1 MKILLVEDDEPT
13 AWALKEAFSKHHY
26 IVTIATD
33 GETGLELAQAYTY
46 DLLLLDVLVPKIDGI
61 SICRHLRSEGYQSP
75 ILLLTA
81 LDTNSDR
88 VIGLDAGAD
97 DYVVKPFDIEELTAR
112 IRALLRRGSETLP
125 PVITWGEL
133 QFDPGASEFSY
144 EEKPLRLTAK
154 EYSLLELFVLNPR
167 RIFSRSAI
175 INRLWSDEEY
185 PEEGTVTA
193 HIKSLRKKLKAAG
206 AIADFIETMYGLGY
220 RLKPLPEQE
229 LPVHQVSSTRKKAEA
244 DGGVEEGKEL
254 LQQQVIGSVSQLWE
268 KFKGTFI
275 AQVEA
280 IEQATQALT
289 KGRLTVELQQNAKQE
304 AHKLA
309 GSLGIFGFAEG
320 SALARRLEQL
330 LETEGTIGQEQ
341 VLQISELVGLLQQEL
356 SKPPSVPA
364 SEPVPASNSASSSS
378 RLLVIDDDAALT
390 ERLFI
395 EATAWNM
402 LLDVAPDLRAARIAI
417 AKNPPDII
425 LLDLTFPTP
434 TENGLTLLAELA
446 NQTPQIPIVAF
457 TSRDSLSDRVDV
469 ARLGGR
475 AFLHKPVS
483 IEQIFQTVTQ
493 VLAQNQTRAVEAKVM
508 VVDDDPILLATLC
521 SMLKPWGM
529 NVTTLENP
537 QQFWEVLQAVAPD
550 LLILDLEMPGFS
562 GIELCQVVRNDPHW
576 SNLPILFLTAHT
588 ENEAIN
594 QAFVAGADDY
604 ITKPIVEQELV
615 TRIINRL
622 YRSRWQQTRVE
633 EGRRHRAQG
642 RRFHSEEDS
651 TSTDRSPPS

>member
-13 AWALKEAFSKHHY
+13 AWALKEALSTHHY
-26 IVTIATD
+26 IVTVATD
-33 GETGLELAQAYTY
+33 GETGLELAQAYSY
-46 DLLLLDVLVPKIDGI
+46 DLLLLDVLVPKMDGI

-88 VIGLDAGAD
+88 VMGLDAGAD
-97 DYVVKPFDIEELTAR
+97 DYVVKPFDIKELTAR
-112 IRALLRRGSETLP
+112 IRALLRRGSSTLP

-154 EYSLLELFVLNPR
+154 EYFLLELFLLNPR
-167 RIFSRSAI
+167 RVFSRSTI

-220 RLKPLPEQE
+220 RLKPLPDRE
-229 LPVHQVSSTRKKAEA
+229 LLAHQVSSTRKNAE
-244 DGGVEEGKEL
+244 GVEEGKEL

-275 AQVEA
+275 TQVEV

-304 AHKLA
+304 AHRLA
-309 GSLGIFGFAEG
+309 GSLGIFGFTEG

-341 VLQISELVGLLQQEL
+341 ALQISELVGLLQQEL

-364 SEPVPASNSASSSS
+364 SEPAPVSNSASSSL

-390 ERLFI
+390 ERLKF

-402 LLDVAPDLRAARIAI
+402 LLDVAPDLKAARVAI
-417 AKNPPDII
+417 AKTPPDII
-425 LLDLTFPTP
+425 LLDLTFPAP

-457 TSRDSLSDRVDV
+457 TGRDSLSDRVEV

-483 IEQIFQTVTQ
+483 IEQIFKTVTQ
-493 VLAQNQTRAVEAKVM
+493 VLTQNQTRAVEANVM
-508 VVDDDPILLATLC
+508 VVDDDPVLLATLC
-521 SMLKPWGM
+521 NMLKPWGM
-529 NVTTLENP
+529 NITTLENP

-550 LLILDLEMPGFS
+550 LLVLDLEMPGFS
-562 GIELCQVVRNDPHW
+562 GIDLCQVVRNDPHW

-594 QAFVAGADDY
+594 RAFAAGADDY
-604 ITKPIVEQELV
+604 ITKPIVEQQLV
-615 TRIINRL
+615 TRMINRL
-622 YRSRWQQTRVE
+622 DRSHWQQT
-633 EGRRHRAQG
+633 QG
-642 RRFHSEEDS
+642 Q
-651 TSTDRSPPS
+651 

>member
-13 AWALKEAFSKHHY
+13 AWALKEALSKHHY

-46 DLLLLDVLVPKIDGI
+46 DLLLLDVLVPKMDGI
-61 SICRHLRSEGYQSP
+61 SICRHLRSEGDQSP

-88 VIGLDAGAD
+88 VMGLDAGAD

-112 IRALLRRGSETLP
+112 IRALLRRGSSTLP

-167 RIFSRSAI
+167 RVFSRSAI

-193 HIKSLRKKLKAAG
+193 HIKSLRKKLKAVG

-229 LPVHQVSSTRKKAEA
+229 LLAHQVSSTRKNAE
-244 DGGVEEGKEL
+244 GVEEGKEL

-275 AQVEA
+275 AQVEV

-304 AHKLA
+304 AHRLA
-309 GSLGIFGFAEG
+309 GSLGIFGFTEG

-341 VLQISELVGLLQQEL
+341 VLQISELVGLLQQQL

-364 SEPVPASNSASSSS
+364 SEPAPTSNSASSSL

-390 ERLFI
+390 ERLKF

-402 LLDVAPDLRAARIAI
+402 LLDVAPDMKAARIAI
-417 AKNPPDII
+417 AKTPPDII
-425 LLDLTFPTP
+425 LLDLTFPAP

-457 TSRDSLSDRVDV
+457 TGRDSLSDRVEV

-483 IEQIFQTVTQ
+483 IEQIFKTVTQ
-493 VLAQNQTRAVEAKVM
+493 VLTQNQTRAVEANVM

-529 NVTTLENP
+529 NITTLENP

-550 LLILDLEMPGFS
+550 LLVLDLEMPGFS

-576 SNLPILFLTAHT
+576 SNIPILFLTAHT

-594 QAFVAGADDY
+594 RAFAAGADDY
-604 ITKPIVEQELV
+604 ITKPIVEQQLV
-615 TRIINRL
+615 TRMINRL
-622 YRSRWQQTRVE
+622 
-633 EGRRHRAQG
+633 
-642 RRFHSEEDS
+642 
-651 TSTDRSPPS
+651 DRSHWR